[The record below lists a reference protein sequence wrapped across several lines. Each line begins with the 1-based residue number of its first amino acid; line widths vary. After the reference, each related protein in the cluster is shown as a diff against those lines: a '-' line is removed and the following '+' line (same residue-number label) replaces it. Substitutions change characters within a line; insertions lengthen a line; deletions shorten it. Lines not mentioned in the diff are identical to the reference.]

1 VVVGGAKSD
10 VVGVGGGLEVE
21 AKAMVVAGG
30 SEVEALRLRGW

>member
-21 AKAMVVAGG
+21 EEAVVVAGG
-30 SEVEALRLRGW
+30 SEVEVVVG